1 MVGILIVSHGR
12 LAEGVL
18 DAMQMIVGEQEAVD
32 YLSLSPNDS
41 VDGLPGRIT
50 SVATKL
56 NQGDGV
62 LILTDLFGASPFNA
76 SGMATQT
83 SEFPIDVI
91 TGFNLGM
98 LIETVLGREGKSL
111 SELSSLAYDS
121 GISSIKR
128 LSDLMD
134 LS

>member
-12 LAEGVL
+12 LAEGLL
-18 DAMQMIVGEQEAVD
+18 DAMQMIVGEQDAVD
-32 YLSLSPNDS
+32 FLSLSPNDS
-41 VDGLPGRIT
+41 VDGLPDRIT
-50 SVATKL
+50 SVASKL

-98 LIETVLGREGKSL
+98 LIETVLSREGKSL

-121 GISSIKR
+121 GIGSIKK